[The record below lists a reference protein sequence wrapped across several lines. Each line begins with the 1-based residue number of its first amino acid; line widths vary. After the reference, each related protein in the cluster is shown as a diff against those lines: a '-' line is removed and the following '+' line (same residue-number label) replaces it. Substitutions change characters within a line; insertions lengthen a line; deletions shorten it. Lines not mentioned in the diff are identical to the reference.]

1 MEGKKWKKKGKNF
14 SQSNTKKLMMKKKK
28 KVAAKVKPSI
38 VINQAFL
45 PINNS
50 AGVSAPAVYPA
61 PASSLG
67 RVASQDKEK
76 DGETFEDLS
85 GFIFL
90 CSGDT
95 KLDCFRFRVF
105 GLRSNKKEIVEKIKH
120 GTKLFLF
127 DVELKLLYGV
137 YEATSTGRTDL
148 EPRAFGGKF
157 PAQVKFQLFK
167 ECLPLQE
174 SFFRHAIKDNYHGRK
189 FEPELNGRQVR
200 NLLSLF
206 RPLPAS
212 ATAAAVPHPRAGVPK
227 IIPVLAMEDQAKLLP
242 YPHEVGPSMGNVCPP
257 NTNTAFAKE
266 HQDESEQPPLSTAYI
281 DEQNTGDDVETDS
294 SEDTQDESD
303 QLDLLSG
310 FIFLCG
316 GNTKL
321 DCYRFRVFGL
331 RSNKKETVEKIKPGT
346 KLFLFDFELKLL
358 YGVYEATSTGKIDL
372 EPLAFGGKFPAQVKF
387 QIFKECLP
395 LPEASFRYA
404 IKDNYLGR
412 KFEPELNGRQVRT
425 LLSLFRPLTGS
436 ATAATVPHPLAK
448 VDQSLANVG
457 MPKIMPTLAV
467 EDQVKVLSYPQAKV
481 GSSMA
486 NVPPPNR
493 ISTWNMEHQVR
504 YPPMSV
510 SADDP
515 YMTRLQHSHPPPVME
530 SQPVYELQSAQ
541 HGWLRTTD
549 FVDNM
554 QHQKLTAHSHAYSH
568 QPYVTDIWDPHIR
581 YRSMQ
586 DVVPSQQHLMGLNDR
601 NYQWYLR
608 VEREMLPPQES
619 TVIHNYYSGPSAPYV
634 PQVFQQNVSE
644 AVIQQ
649 TSCIAFQNSFARQFG

>member
-1 MEGKKWKKKGKNF
+1 MVGMEGKKWKKKGKIF

-28 KVAAKVKPSI
+28 VAAKVKPSV
-38 VINQAFL
+38 VINQSFL
-45 PINNS
+45 PINYP
-50 AGVSAPAVYPA
+50 AGVSAPSASPV

-67 RVASQDKEK
+67 RVASQEK
-76 DGETFEDLS
+76 DEEAFEELS

-105 GLRSNKKEIVEKIKH
+105 GLRSNKKEIVEKIKP

-137 YEATSTGRTDL
+137 YEATSTGRTHL
-148 EPRAFGGKF
+148 EPSAFGGKF
-157 PAQVKFQLFK
+157 PAQVKFKLFK

-174 SFFRHAIKDNYHGRK
+174 SSFRHAIKDNYHGRK
-189 FEPELNGRQVR
+189 FKPELNGRQVR
-200 NLLSLF
+200 SLLSLF
-206 RPLPAS
+206 RPLAAS
-212 ATAAAVPHPRAGVPK
+212 ATAAAVPHPLAGVPK
-227 IIPVLAMEDQAKLLP
+227 ILPVLAMEDQAKLLP
-242 YPHEVGPSMGNVCPP
+242 YPHEMGPSMGNVGPP

-266 HQDESEQPPLSTAYI
+266 QQDESERPPLSTAYI
-281 DEQNTGDDVETDS
+281 DEQNTGNDVETDP
-294 SEDTQDESD
+294 SEDTQDESV
-303 QLDLLSG
+303 LSG

-316 GNTKL
+316 ANTKP

-358 YGVYEATSTGKIDL
+358 YGVYEATSTGKINL

-387 QIFKECLP
+387 RIFKECLP

-404 IKDNYLGR
+404 IKDNYHGR

-425 LLSLFRPLTGS
+425 LLSLFRPLTAS
-436 ATAATVPHPLAK
+436 AAAAAAVPHPMAK

-457 MPKIMPTLAV
+457 MPKIMPTLAM
-467 EDQVKVLSYPQAKV
+467 EDQVKVLSYPQEKV

-515 YMTRLQHSHPPPVME
+515 YTTKMQHSHPPPVME

-541 HGWLRTTD
+541 HGWLRTRD
-549 FVDNM
+549 FVDN
-554 QHQKLTAHSHAYSH
+554 HQKLTAPSHAYSY
-568 QPYVTDIWDPHIR
+568 QPYVTDIRDPHIR
-581 YRSMQ
+581 YTSMQ
-586 DVVPSQQHLMGLNDR
+586 DVVPSQQQFMGLNDR
-601 NYQWYLR
+601 NYQWYSR
-608 VEREMLPPQES
+608 VEQEMLPPQES

-649 TSCIAFQNSFARQFG
+649 TSSISFQYSFARQFG